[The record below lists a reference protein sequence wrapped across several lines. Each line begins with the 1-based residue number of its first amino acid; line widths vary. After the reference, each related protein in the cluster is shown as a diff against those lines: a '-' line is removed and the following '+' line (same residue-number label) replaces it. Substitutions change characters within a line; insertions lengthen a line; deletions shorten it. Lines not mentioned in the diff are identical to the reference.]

1 MILFIL
7 TSLLFSNA
15 WADTNPSL
23 PTITVTATRTPE
35 PVDSAYAAVTVLDRA
50 AIENSQAQSVP
61 DLLRGISG
69 VDVSSNG
76 GFGQNAG
83 VFVRGMNS
91 GHTLVLVDGVKM
103 GSATTG
109 TVAWQHLPISEIE
122 RIEIVKGTRSGLY
135 GSEAMGGVVQI
146 FTRSGENAAGVHL
159 DIGGGNNGT
168 YQVHTGIAGGD
179 QKTRFN
185 LSAGYLHS
193 KGFNACT
200 PNLNA
205 GCYTNEQDRDGYN
218 NQASSLRINHHF
230 NPNWNLELQG
240 FHARGE
246 INYDSAF
253 QNQGDIEQSSFTLK
267 SNIQINPTW
276 KALVQLGESRD
287 KLETYGHD
295 LPRSLFDT
303 KHQQALWQNDLILS
317 KQEHL
322 ILGYELSEDK
332 VVANTAYTNNSR
344 FNKAIFGQYRVNYQ
358 NFDLNL
364 SSRRDDNDQF
374 GKHSTHQAALGFHPM
389 DGLRTYLSYGTA
401 FKAPSFND
409 LYYPQFGN
417 PSLEPEQATTWEM
430 GFKAKEGQAR
440 WEASIYK
447 TKVDK
452 LISFVFDPTT
462 GAMQPKNLNQ
472 ADIQGA
478 ELTAFWRTQKGL
490 EMKAQ
495 YSWTKPE
502 DSATGKLLPRRAQN
516 SVQLDMAEQIGKTRM
531 AINMLNQ
538 SHRFDDVENTIKLGG
553 YTIWNLRGEYFVD
566 KRWTLKARV
575 DNLLN
580 KQYETAYLYPMAGRT
595 WFLSVHY
602 AK

>member
-1 MILFIL
+1 MIFLVIF
-7 TSLLFSNA
+7 LLISVKA
-15 WADTNPSL
+15 WADNPTL

-35 PVDSAYAAVTVLDRA
+35 PADTAYASVTVLDRA

-61 DLLRGISG
+61 DLLRGIAG

-76 GFGQNAG
+76 GFGQQSS
-83 VFVRGMNS
+83 VFLRGTNS
-91 GHTLVLVDGVKM
+91 GHVLVLVDGVKI

-109 TVAWQHLPISEIE
+109 TVAWQHLPISELE
-122 RIEIVKGTRSGLY
+122 RIEIVRGTRSGLY
-135 GSEAMGGVVQI
+135 GSEAIGGVVQI
-146 FTRSGENAAGVHL
+146 FTRNGENAPSIHL
-159 DIGGGNNGT
+159 NMGGGKYGT
-168 YQVHTGIAGGD
+168 YQANTGIAGGD
-179 QKTRFN
+179 QKTKFS
-185 LSAGYLHS
+185 LSTGYFHS

-200 PNLNA
+200 PNLTA
-205 GCYTNEQDRDGYN
+205 GCYTNEPDNDGYN

-230 NPNWNLELQG
+230 NPDWNLELQG
-240 FHARGE
+240 FLARGE

-267 SNIQINPTW
+267 SNIKINPVW

-287 KLETYGHD
+287 KLEAYGHEM
-295 LPRSLFDT
+295 PRSLYHT

-317 KQEHL
+317 KQESL

-332 VVANTAYTNNSR
+332 VVADTAYTNNKR
-344 FNKAIFGQYRVNYQ
+344 FNKAIFGQYRKIYQ
-358 NFDLNL
+358 ELDLNI

-374 GKHSTHQAALGFHPM
+374 GKHSTYQVAVGFHPM
-389 DGLRTYLSYGTA
+389 AGLRTYVSYGTA

-417 PSLEPEQATTWEM
+417 PALEPEQAKTWEI

-440 WEASIYK
+440 WEASFYK

-462 GAMQPKNLNQ
+462 GAMQPKNLKE

-490 EMKAQ
+490 EMQAQ

-502 DSATGKLLPRRAQN
+502 DSATGKLLPRRAQQ
-516 SVQLDMAEQIGKTRM
+516 SAQIDIAEQLGKTRM
-531 AINMLNQ
+531 ALNMLTQ
-538 SHRFDDVENTIKLGG
+538 THRFDDIKNTVKLGG